1 MSTKN
6 LWGNFEDL
14 KIIKTPLA
22 ILREQG
28 ELLTASTDGVLEGRI
43 SSNKHY
49 SGGFSISLFIV
60 APMLNEYSC
69 EVLSLVHPL
78 EFYPLEVVSNFID
91 SSIECK
97 TEDDFLR
104 GLGTILSSGKVRDI
118 IQSLIS
124 QSKS

>member
-1 MSTKN
+1 MTTKN

-14 KIIKTPLA
+14 KKIRTPLA

-28 ELLTASTDGVLEGRI
+28 ELLTSSTDGILEGRI
-43 SSNKHY
+43 SSEKY
-49 SGGFSISLFIV
+49 YLGGFEISLFIV

-69 EVLSLVHPL
+69 LVLKLRHPL
-78 EFYPLEVVSNFID
+78 DFYPVTVTSDFTS

-97 TEDDFLR
+97 TEEDFIR
-104 GLGTILSSGKVRDI
+104 GLGTILSSDEVRDI

-124 QSKS
+124 QSSS